1 MLGQELLEPL
11 VTNVGHDVQADHLA
25 VGLMRARLVTPRDD
39 VSEPAVKE
47 LCHRLLVGRDVDAV
61 RLVVVEGLELS
72 ATFFRVL
79 P

>member
-1 MLGQELLEPL
+1 
-11 VTNVGHDVQADHLA
+11 
-25 VGLMRARLVTPRDD
+25 MRARLVTPRDD

-72 ATFFRVL
+72 ATSFRVL